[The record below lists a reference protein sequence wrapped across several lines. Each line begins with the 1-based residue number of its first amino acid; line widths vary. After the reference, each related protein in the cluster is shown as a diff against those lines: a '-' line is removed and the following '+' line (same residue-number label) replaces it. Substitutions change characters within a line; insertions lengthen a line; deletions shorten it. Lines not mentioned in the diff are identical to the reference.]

1 MSVPAASLRKTAF
14 LLFGTAAV
22 IFFWRSLLL
31 ALALSILL
39 IAAHYAWSR
48 IRISRAARSYR
59 RTYRGK
65 DLILVYSNSP
75 HWHSYVEANWIPRWS
90 ARAVMLNWSE
100 RATWERSRP
109 EVALFN
115 DLATTRE
122 YNPLAIVVLPHGPPR
137 VVRFFRAFRDYKH
150 GRDAMLRKQ
159 EAELATILSFNGPP
173 AR

>member
-1 MSVPAASLRKTAF
+1 MSVTAASLRKTAF
-14 LLFGTAAV
+14 LLIGIAAV
-22 IFFWRSLLL
+22 IFFWRWFFLG
-31 ALALSILL
+31 LALSILL
-39 IAAHYAWSR
+39 IAALYAWSR
-48 IRISRAARSYR
+48 IRISIAARRFR

-75 HWHSYVEANWIPRWS
+75 HWQAYVEANWIPRWS
-90 ARAVMLNWSE
+90 ARAVTLNWSE
-100 RATWERSRP
+100 RATWEHSRP

-150 GRDAMLRKQ
+150 GRDAVLRKQ
-159 EAELATILSFNGPP
+159 EAELATILSVNGPP
-173 AR
+173 AP